1 MAGYSPSKR
10 RHHKHDEVELPLIP
24 AMSLMVVLV
33 PMLIQTAAFVKLSS
47 VQLNLPSTDVVTYV
61 DQPVAEQMA
70 QESISV
76 ALTRQGFQ
84 IISEDSTLRKIPLS
98 GSLFDYETLKST
110 LSDLKRGKF
119 SGQTAIILLVDDGVI
134 YDDIIHTMD
143 VCRPY
148 FPGVSLA
155 DRVQTG
161 G

>member
-1 MAGYSPSKR
+1 MAGFSPSKR
-10 RHHKHDEVELPLIP
+10 RHTKHSDVDLPLIP

-61 DQPVAEQMA
+61 DAPVQQQMVT
-70 QESISV
+70 ESISLAV
-76 ALTRQGFQ
+76 TRQGFQ
-84 IISEDSTLRKIPLS
+84 IISEEATLRKIPLKAGGFDFDAL
-98 GSLFDYETLKST
+98 GSALGE
-110 LSDLKRGKF
+110 LKRSQF
-119 SGQTAIILLVDDGVI
+119 AGQTAIILLVDDGVI

-143 VCRPY
+143 VCRPS